1 MTMVPGISGGP
12 MVNICGEVVGINTAG
27 LLLGGMGVAVS
38 FDSIKEKFHQMSVS
52 KDPLKDV
59 QKTVFEPNKNALEA
73 VRAFY
78 NYLKARRLEK
88 AFELLSDHFVKG
100 YSFEHWALGY
110 RPLLDTSIVLIKP
123 DKKITNRINVKLS
136 SKDLT
141 DDEIVYKFFK
151 GYWDVRQVN
160 GKWLLWNPKI
170 REVKDPESDWFIDQD
185 IQKEIA
191 DFAKAHAD
199 YEKYRPEMYKIS

>member
-12 MVNICGEVVGINTAG
+12 MGNICGEVVGINTAG

-88 AFELLSDHFVKG
+88 AFELLSDNFVRG
-100 YSFEHWALGY
+100 YSFEQWASGY
-110 RPLLDTSIVLIKP
+110 RPLFDTTIVIIKP
-123 DKKITNRINVKLS
+123 DKKLTNRVNVKLAT
-136 SKDLT
+136 KDLVE
-141 DDEIVYKFFK
+141 DEIIHKYFE
-151 GYWDVRQVN
+151 GYWD
-160 GKWLLWNPKI
+160 
-170 REVKDPESDWFIDQD
+170 F
-185 IQKEIA
+185 
-191 DFAKAHAD
+191 
-199 YEKYRPEMYKIS
+199 